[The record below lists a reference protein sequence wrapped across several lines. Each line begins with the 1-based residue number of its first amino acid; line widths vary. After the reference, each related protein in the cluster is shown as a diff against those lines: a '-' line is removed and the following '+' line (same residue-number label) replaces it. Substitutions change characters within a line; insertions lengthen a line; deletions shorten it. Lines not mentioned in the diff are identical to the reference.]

1 MKRSHRLL
9 KDADFQIVLNQKKF
23 IKSQEFTLYGSKQSI
38 GHTRVGLSV
47 GKKIGNAVVRNK
59 IRRQIRMMLAT
70 NLDLRDSIDYIV
82 MVRSPYLSQNFQ
94 VNQSNLLNLMQNL
107 RRKLIG

>member
-1 MKRSHRLL
+1 VKRSHRLL
-9 KDADFQIVLNQKKF
+9 KDADFQTVLNHKKF
-23 IKSQEFTLYGSKQSI
+23 LKSQEFTLYGCKQSI

-47 GKKIGNAVVRNK
+47 GKKVGNAVVRNK
-59 IRRQIRMMLAT
+59 IRRQIRMMLST

-82 MVRSPYLSQNFQ
+82 MVRNTYLSQTFQ
-94 VNQSNLLNLMQNL
+94 NNQTNLLNLFENL